1 MTDADDK
8 RPGEIALP
16 FDPAGRATD
25 AGLVFI
31 GRVRSPW
38 QSRDDAPRNMARA
51 RERGQPAAIEIDA
64 AYRPGLLGLEAG
76 TALIVLTF
84 MHRARR
90 DLIVQVPRN
99 AEEPSGV
106 FALRSPVR
114 PNPIGL
120 DVVKLVAIDHAAG
133 VLTIDATDCLDGTP
147 VLDLKPWFPTTDV
160 G

>member
-1 MTDADDK
+1 MSVADDP
-8 RPGEIALP
+8 RSGELALP
-16 FDPAGRATD
+16 FDPGALTPA

-31 GRVRSPW
+31 GRIRSPW
-38 QSRDDAPRNMARA
+38 TSRQDAPKNMARA
-51 RERGQPAAIEIDA
+51 RERGLSATIEIA
-64 AYRPGLLGLEAG
+64 AEYRPGLLGLEAG
-76 TALIVLTF
+76 QALIVLTF

-90 DLIVQVPRN
+90 DLIVQMPRN
-99 AEEPSGV
+99 AGAASGV

-133 VLTIDATDCLDGTP
+133 VLAIDATDCLDGTP
-147 VLDLKPWFPTTDV
+147 VIDLKPWFATTDV